1 MTIVSLTTEQLKTLH
16 SQRISSARSAQTAL
30 NSPFLQ
36 LVAGLDRNQR
46 LQFVVEQQY
55 KPGQIL
61 FSEGEPGDSMYII
74 CSGRAAIIKGKFDS
88 PTILSYRGAGDIV
101 GEMALLENQPRSASV
116 VVLEELRALRITHEG
131 FETLLNSNLS
141 LGRDALGILSARLRA
156 SDNAIESLS
165 TEEHELFEQMS
176 ILKSEKEELL
186 EREQLRQ
193 GTIDLVVHDLRH
205 PISGIMGAIKIL
217 EMVLPEEI
225 LESNQ
230 QIINIANL
238 NCDNLQL
245 MVDSMLDIARMEAGD
260 TQLYLSN
267 IDLQLLI
274 EDNLNRAKLSTELDN
289 IKVEA
294 RLGRLPLIRGD
305 QEKLDRIVA
314 NLLNNAIKYTP
325 PHEKIIIEAQA
336 DDRTVTISVIDSG
349 PGIPPEERQRIF
361 SRFTQLNKRHSGFG
375 LGLAFCQLAVEA
387 HGGTI
392 WVESGHN
399 GQGSKFCFSL
409 PIIPALEAKPG
420 ANNSNL

>member
-1 MTIVSLTTEQLKTLH
+1 MTIVSLTSEQLQTLNG
-16 SQRISSARSAQTAL
+16 QRISLFKSAQTEL

-46 LQFVVEQQY
+46 SQFITEQHYQ
-55 KPGQIL
+55 PGQIL
-61 FSEGEPGDSMYII
+61 FSEGEPGDSVFII
-74 CSGRAAIIKGKFDS
+74 HSGRAAIIKGKFDA
-88 PTILSYRGAGDIV
+88 PTILSYRGAGDLV
-101 GEMALLENQPRSASV
+101 GEMALLENEPRSASV

-131 FETLLNSNLS
+131 FDTLLNSNPALS
-141 LGRDALGILSARLRA
+141 REALGILSARLRA

-165 TEEHELFEQMS
+165 SEEHDLVEQMS
-176 ILKSEKEELL
+176 VLKTEKEKLL

-225 LESNQ
+225 LEANQ

-260 TQLYLSN
+260 AQLYLST

-274 EDNLNRAKLSTELDN
+274 KDNLQRATLSTELDN
-289 IKVEA
+289 ITLEA
-294 RLGRLPLIRGD
+294 QLGQLPLIRGD
-305 QEKLDRIVA
+305 QEKLDRIVG

-325 PHEKIIIEAQA
+325 PHEKIIIEGTA
-336 DDRTVTISVIDSG
+336 DDTTVTISVIDAG
-349 PGIPPEERQRIF
+349 PGIPPEERERIF
-361 SRFTQLNKRHSGFG
+361 SRFTQLTKRHSGFG

-387 HGGTI
+387 HGGKI
-392 WVESGHN
+392 WVESGNN
-399 GQGSKFCFSL
+399 GRGSRFSL
-409 PIIPALEAKPG
+409 CLPIKQPVEIDPEG
-420 ANNSNL
+420 IDSSE